1 MNDWDDACD
10 EAFLKAKESL
20 IKIVMLIYPNP
31 TLEYKIYADASGDA
45 LGGMLAQ
52 TYEVQGKD
60 VDLPI
65 GFTSYTFSK
74 VEQCYATITK
84 EAFAIFHCFKKWYT
98 IIDYCPV
105 HIMMD
110 ARSLTLFLRGR
121 THNNMLDQ
129 MSLMIAPYQPKITW
143 LKGMDNKISD
153 MISRMPMVTNDTK
166 LIPRHD
172 WLEVKNGDLPNIL
185 ESCNTPQKEILC
197 KSMGLLEETPSDG
210 KIRLNVVDPP
220 SERGP
225 ETRLQKKMRLLRQ
238 NQEEMDSETYAK
250 ELTSEQYDRIMNP
263 IKDSVLKE
271 AQDSDPFCQ
280 GIRQLMKEKK
290 TKSER
295 YLLVNGIIHKI
306 IVHEGIIHSP
316 ILVPESLQK

>member
-1 MNDWDDACD
+1 
-10 EAFLKAKESL
+10 
-20 IKIVMLIYPNP
+20 
-31 TLEYKIYADASGDA
+31 
-45 LGGMLAQ
+45 
-52 TYEVQGKD
+52 
-60 VDLPI
+60 
-65 GFTSYTFSK
+65 
-74 VEQCYATITK
+74 
-84 EAFAIFHCFKKWYT
+84 
-98 IIDYCPV
+98 
-105 HIMMD
+105 MMD

-153 MISRMPMVTNDTK
+153 MISRMLMVTNDTK

-172 WLEVKNGDLPNIL
+172 WLEVKRGDLPNIL

-197 KSMGLLEETPSDG
+197 KSMGLLEEMPSDG

-225 ETRLQKKMRLLRQ
+225 ETRLQKKMRMLRQ
-238 NQEEMDSETYAK
+238 NWEEMDSEMYAK
-250 ELTSEQYDRIMNP
+250 ELTSELYKRIMNS
-263 IKDSVLKE
+263 IKDFILKE

-280 GIRQLMKEKK
+280 SIRQLMKEKK

-306 IVHEGIIHSP
+306 IVHEGIIYST
-316 ILVPESLQK
+316 ILFPESLQK